1 MSRTDYLTLAIVAVC
16 IVALAFLIYR
26 MATMDAGST
35 AADPTEQV
43 MDEPAS
49 DPTMPEE
56 NTAGTEY
63 GDETPAPDYSRD
75 TDEMDDASVDA
86 VDEMPATKTESAAT
100 KPAAT
105 KPAATKPAEK
115 PAPRA
120 EPAPPA
126 EEPAPAPASSASG
139 SYMVLAG
146 SFREMANAEAMVAK
160 VKKLGYESASVE
172 KFDRG
177 AFAVALVDR
186 FDSYAEANALVK
198 ELAKKGVEA
207 TVYKKK

>member
-16 IVALAFLIYR
+16 IAALAFLIYR
-26 MATMDAGST
+26 MATIDADP
-35 AADPTEQV
+35 AATDPTEQV
-43 MDEPAS
+43 LNEPAS
-49 DPTMPEE
+49 DPTMTDE

-75 TDEMDDASVDA
+75 ADEMDDAKVES
-86 VDEMPATKTESAAT
+86 VDEMPAAKKE
-100 KPAAT
+100 
-105 KPAATKPAEK
+105 PAATKPAEK

-186 FDSYAEANALVK
+186 FDSYSEANALVK

-207 TVYKKK
+207 TVYRKK

>member
-1 MSRTDYLTLAIVAVC
+1 MAIVAVC
-16 IVALAFLIYR
+16 IAALAFLIYR
-26 MATMDAGST
+26 MATIDADP
-35 AADPTEQV
+35 AATDPTEQV
-43 MDEPAS
+43 LDEPAS
-49 DPTMPEE
+49 DPTMTDE

-75 TDEMDDASVDA
+75 VDEMDDAKVESVE
-86 VDEMPATKTESAAT
+86 EMPAAKKE
-100 KPAAT
+100 
-105 KPAATKPAEK
+105 PAATKPAEK
-115 PAPRA
+115 
-120 EPAPPA
+120 PAPPA

-186 FDSYAEANALVK
+186 FDSYSEANALVK

>member
-16 IVALAFLIYR
+16 IAALAFLIYR
-26 MATMDAGST
+26 MATIDADP
-35 AADPTEQV
+35 AATDPTEQV
-43 MDEPAS
+43 LDEPAS
-49 DPTMPEE
+49 DPTMTDE

-63 GDETPAPDYSRD
+63 GDETAAPDYSRD
-75 TDEMDDASVDA
+75 ADEMDDSKVES
-86 VDEMPATKTESAAT
+86 VDEMPTAKKE
-100 KPAAT
+100 
-105 KPAATKPAEK
+105 PAATKPAEK

-126 EEPAPAPASSASG
+126 EEPAPASSASG

-160 VKKLGYESASVE
+160 VRKLGYESASVE

>member
-1 MSRTDYLTLAIVAVC
+1 MSRTDYLTLGIVAVC
-16 IVALAFLIYR
+16 ILALAFLIYR
-26 MATMDAGST
+26 MATIDSGPAASDA
-35 AADPTEQV
+35 TEQV
-43 MDEPAS
+43 MDEPTP
-49 DPTMPEE
+49 DPTMPEG

-75 TDEMDDASVDA
+75 TDEMDDEKVEA
-86 VDEMPATKTESAAT
+86 VDEMPAPKKE
-100 KPAAT
+100 
-105 KPAATKPAEK
+105 PAATKPAEK
-115 PAPRA
+115 PAARA

-126 EEPAPAPASSASG
+126 EEPAPAPAPAYSASG
-139 SYMVLAG
+139 SSMVLAG
-146 SFREMANAEAMVAK
+146 SFREMANAEAMVSK

>member
-1 MSRTDYLTLAIVAVC
+1 MSRTDYLTLGIVAVC
-16 IVALAFLIYR
+16 ILALAFLIYR
-26 MATMDAGST
+26 MATIDSGPAASDA
-35 AADPTEQV
+35 TEQV
-43 MDEPAS
+43 MDESAP

-63 GDETPAPDYSRD
+63 GDETTAPNYSRD
-75 TDEMDDASVDA
+75 ADEMDDEKVEA
-86 VDEMPATKTESAAT
+86 VDEMPAPKKE
-100 KPAAT
+100 
-105 KPAATKPAEK
+105 PAATKPAEK
-115 PAPRA
+115 PADRA

-126 EEPAPAPASSASG
+126 EEPAPAPAYSASG

-146 SFREMANAEAMVAK
+146 SFREMVNAEAMVSK